1 MLAID
6 AVEGL
11 EIEPLL
17 SAIDVSRTAF
27 WDDPERAER
36 GRRDLRAASTEVLT
50 LAFEALGVEV
60 PSGLPRAV
68 AEDYRDRRSAD
79 MALFPG
85 ATRVL
90 DDLRAAGLRL
100 GLVTNGS
107 ASDQRAKID
116 RFELEGYFEHIQ
128 IEGELGIG
136 KPKPE
141 AYAHALA
148 SIGAA
153 AEETWF
159 IGDNI
164 EWDVAAPQRH
174 GIFAVWVSLGRALP
188 TDSPTDP
195 DHTIEGITDLV
206 APA

>member
-1 MLAID
+1 MLAVD

-11 EIEPLL
+11 AIEPLL
-17 SAIDVSRTAF
+17 AAIHASRTAF

-60 PSGLPRAV
+60 SSGLPRAV
-68 AEDYRDRRSAD
+68 AEDYRDRRDAD
-79 MALFPG
+79 MALFPE

-107 ASDQRAKID
+107 AFDQRAKID

-128 IEGELGIG
+128 IEGEFGIG

-153 AEETWF
+153 ADEKWF

-174 GIFAVWVSLGRALP
+174 GIFGVWVSLGRTLP
-188 TDSPTDP
+188 ADSPTAP